1 LKKYFRAG
9 SRGWMRRIFRGR
21 LRAVKAQ
28 EKKRAQKNPLTLL
41 GTASALPQQPSSG
54 ILETFPNSHPGRQ
67 YLVRLDTE
75 DFSSVCPVT
84 GQPDYAK
91 IAIEYVPGTRCVETK
106 SLKYYLA
113 SFRNTPSFNEQIV
126 NRILDDLVAT
136 CEPVQMMVRGAF
148 AARGGLSLT
157 ITATHEKKAGSVT
170 S

>member
-1 LKKYFRAG
+1 
-9 SRGWMRRIFRGR
+9 MRWRFRGR
-21 LRAVKAQ
+21 LRGVKKQARNQ
-28 EKKRAQKNPLTLL
+28 EPKKPLTLL
-41 GTASALPQQPSSG
+41 GAASALPQQPSLE

-126 NRILDDLVAT
+126 NRILDDLVAV

-157 ITATHEKKAGSVT
+157 ITATHEMKPERVT